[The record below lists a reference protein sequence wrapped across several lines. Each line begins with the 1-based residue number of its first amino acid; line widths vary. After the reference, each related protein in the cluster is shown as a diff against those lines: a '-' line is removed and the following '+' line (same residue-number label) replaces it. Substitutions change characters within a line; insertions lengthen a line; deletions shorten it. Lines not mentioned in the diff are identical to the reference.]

1 MESVKLRI
9 KKLDT
14 TGDIR
19 LPGYAT
25 PGSSGMDV
33 RAFLPDPVDLAPGQ
47 RFAVPTGLAVEVP
60 MGYELQVR
68 PRSGLA
74 LKYGV
79 TCLNTPG
86 TIDADYRG
94 ELKVILANLGAET
107 FRIVSGDRIAQL
119 VLCAVSKAKIV
130 LADELSDTDR
140 GEGGFGHTGR
150 D

>member
-1 MESVKLRI
+1 MESVKVRI

-14 TGDIR
+14 TDDLR

-33 RAFLPDPVDLAPGQ
+33 RAFLPGPVDLAPGQ

-107 FRIVSGDRIAQL
+107 FRIASGDRIAQL
-119 VLCAVSKAKIV
+119 VLCAVAKAKIV
-130 LADELSDTDR
+130 VAEELSDTDR
-140 GEGGFGHTGR
+140 GDGGFGHTGR

>member
-1 MESVKLRI
+1 MESVKVRI

-14 TGDIR
+14 TGDLR

-107 FRIVSGDRIAQL
+107 FRIASGDRIAQL
-119 VLCAVSKAKIV
+119 VLCAVAKAKIV

-150 D
+150 H